1 MGTLTLPSYGT
12 QLDIGF
18 NNELRNVVEV
28 DREGS
33 PHTSVYVLWD
43 DLNTPDQQKLIDIIA
58 QYGSPALG
66 ILDVGSPVGGPDPT
80 PVAGWHS
87 VRFNNLTLGGPGS
100 PLVGSPLWTGLA
112 DNTAEYTVTL
122 AFTGSGSPLI
132 FGSPNTGTITASII
146 GSTAQTFPALA
157 SQLSAAFTG
166 ITVTFVL
173 NEVTDGNLRFQTDS
187 TGVGANVIIQPHG
200 TLFNPASPLL
210 GFDGFFVHRAGVD
223 SRIDIFNLNRND
235 ANVVFKDA
243 FTLARRGQK
252 PIKSST
258 NINQAYFDGTIWRR
272 LFDDA
277 AV

>member
-66 ILDVGSPVGGPDPT
+66 ILDVGSPTGADPT
-80 PVAGWHS
+80 PVGGWHT
-87 VRFNNLTLGGPGS
+87 VKFNNLTLGGPGS

-112 DNTAEYTVTL
+112 DDERYSVTL
-122 AFTGSGSPLI
+122 VFSGSGSPDVD
-132 FGSPNTGTITASII
+132 TTETATII
-146 GSTAQTFPALA
+146 GSTAQTFPTLA
-157 SQLSAAFTG
+157 SQLNAAFDG
-166 ITVTFVL
+166 ITVTFLL

-200 TLFNPASPLL
+200 TLFNPASSLL

-258 NINQAYFDGTIWRR
+258 NINQAYFDGTTWRR
-272 LFDDA
+272 LIDDTP
-277 AV
+277 V